1 MPDKVDPFRTDELL
15 RFKRTAVRG
24 AALVAVAVA
33 IIVTYLVW
41 SGRVD
46 TCGAG
51 ANWWFGIVT
60 VAPLV
65 FIGLATWSAVLS
77 PNRREMTTWMV
88 AILVAVLVY
97 VPSAFITLIGEG
109 LASASC

>member
-1 MPDKVDPFRTDELL
+1 MPDKVDPFSTDELL

-24 AALVAVAVA
+24 AAVAAAAVA
-33 IIVTYLVW
+33 IIVTYAVW

-46 TCGAG
+46 TCAAG
-51 ANWWFGIVT
+51 ANWWLAAVT

-65 FIGLATWSAVLS
+65 FIGLATWCAVLAPS
-77 PNRREMTTWMV
+77 RGEMTGWMV

-97 VPSAFITLIGEG
+97 VPSTFITLIGEG
-109 LASASC
+109 LSSASC

>member
-1 MPDKVDPFRTDELL
+1 MPDKVDPFRADELL

-33 IIVTYLVW
+33 ISVTYLVW

-46 TCGAG
+46 TCGAQ
-51 ANWWFGIVT
+51 ANWWFGMVT

-65 FIGLATWSAVLS
+65 FIGLATWCAVLAPS
-77 PNRREMTTWMV
+77 RREMTVWMI
-88 AILVAVLVY
+88 AILVAVLAY
-97 VPSAFITLIGEG
+97 VPSAFVTLIGEG